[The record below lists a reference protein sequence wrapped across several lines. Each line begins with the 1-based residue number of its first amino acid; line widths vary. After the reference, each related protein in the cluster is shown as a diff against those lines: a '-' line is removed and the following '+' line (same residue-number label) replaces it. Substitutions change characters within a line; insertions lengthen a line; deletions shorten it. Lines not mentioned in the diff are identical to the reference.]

1 MLLNVDLNVP
11 LPTENRE
18 QEGTS
23 AHTGSVVGPSVQG
36 GGSIPC
42 PPIDLEA
49 VDDDVVII
57 SSPRAFAEATNNSR
71 TRGNAVLVDL
81 DSGLSSRVAPNSR
94 SKRRRVSANQTQK
107 SGNLYINLEG
117 SSNTVGMNVLTVT
130 IPPPPPPPPPKEPT
144 FTCPVCMGPLVEEM
158 STKCGHIFCKKCIRA
173 AIATQSKCPTCRR
186 KISMK
191 NTIRVY
197 LPTSN

>member
-23 AHTGSVVGPSVQG
+23 THTGSLVGPSVQA

-57 SSPRAFAEATNNSR
+57 SSPSAFAEVWFPSPLIKLHSTC
-71 TRGNAVLVDL
+71 
-81 DSGLSSRVAPNSR
+81 
-94 SKRRRVSANQTQK
+94 
-107 SGNLYINLEG
+107 
-117 SSNTVGMNVLTVT
+117 
-130 IPPPPPPPPPKEPT
+130 T
-144 FTCPVCMGPLVEEM
+144 FVCLCGCP
-158 STKCGHIFCKKCIRA
+158 
-173 AIATQSKCPTCRR
+173 Q
-186 KISMK
+186 
-191 NTIRVY
+191 Y
-197 LPTSN
+197 YY